1 MVFSSFVFASV
12 FFPLVYFINRLLPVK
27 ASNIFL
33 LIASLFLYAWGEPVY
48 VLLLIACALVNYLT
62 SLLIDKNRRV
72 ALILAL
78 VLNLSM
84 LCTYKYTNF
93 IIENINGI
101 FGAAIPAVN
110 IRMPLGISFFTFQ
123 AMSYTIDVY
132 RGECAPQRNFA
143 KLLLYIALFPQ
154 LIAGPIVKYH
164 EIETELT
171 ERRADM
177 TDTVQGARRFIVGLS
192 KKILLANALAT
203 TADMVFNS
211 APELINMPVAWLG
224 AIAYA
229 FQIYFDFSGYTD
241 MAIGMGRMMGFHFP
255 ENFRYPYAAR
265 SMQDFW
271 RRWHIS
277 LSSWF
282 RNYVYIPLGGNRK
295 GKTRAI
301 VNRIIVFFLTGL
313 WHGASWNFVIW
324 GLGNGALLML
334 ESAGIIP
341 VKKLTGKLRPIAH
354 IYVWLCFILL
364 FVIFRAETL
373 SQTLAVYKGMFTGFT
388 MTAAQ
393 QTLLAKCLTGSAAI
407 TLAAGIICALPWK
420 EKLNALSGRARTA
433 LGVVSYIACLGLLW
447 LSLMSLASQA
457 YNPFIYF
464 RF

>member
-1 MVFSSFVFASV
+1 MVFSSFVFLSL
-12 FFPLVYFINRLLPVK
+12 FFPAVYLINRLLPVK
-27 ASNIFL
+27 FSNIFL

-48 VLLLIACALVNYLT
+48 VVVLVLCALVNYL
-62 SLLIDKNRRV
+62 LALMVNKHRRTAIV
-72 ALILAL
+72 LAL
-78 VLNLSM
+78 VFNLGL
-84 LCTYKYTNF
+84 LCTFKYTNF
-93 IIENINGI
+93 LIENVNALL
-101 FGAAIPAVN
+101 GASIPAMN

-132 RGECAPQRNFA
+132 RGECAPQRNPA
-143 KLLLYIALFPQ
+143 KLRLYVALFPQ

-164 EIETELT
+164 EIEAELT
-171 ERRADM
+171 ERHASLQ
-177 TDTVQGARRFIVGLS
+177 DTCEGARRFAVGLG
-192 KKILLANALAT
+192 KKVLLANALAV
-203 TADMVFNS
+203 TADAVFN
-211 APELINMPVAWLG
+211 AEAALINMPLAWLG
-224 AIAYA
+224 ALSYA

-255 ENFRYPYAAR
+255 ENFRHPYAAV

-295 GKTRAI
+295 GKARAI

-324 GLGNGALLML
+324 GLGNGLLLML
-334 ESAGIIP
+334 ESSGVIP
-341 VKKLTGKLRPIAH
+341 VKKLSGKLRWLGHA
-354 IYVWLCFILL
+354 YVWLSFILL

-373 SQTLAVYKGMFTGFT
+373 AQAAVVYKGMFAGFG

-393 QTLLAKCLTGSAAI
+393 QTLLAKCLNGSVLV
-407 TLAAGIICALPWK
+407 TLAAAVLCALPWRGLLDRASAK
-420 EKLNALSGRARTA
+420 RPAAAAAATYILS
-433 LGVVSYIACLGLLW
+433 LGVLW
-447 LSLMSLASQA
+447 LSLLSLASQS

>member
-1 MVFSSFVFASV
+1 MVFSSFVFVSI
-12 FFPLVYFINRLLPVK
+12 FFPLVYFVNRLLPVK
-27 ASNIFL
+27 ISNIFL
-33 LIASLFLYAWGEPVY
+33 LVASLFLYAWGEPVY
-48 VLLLIACALVNYLT
+48 VLALIACALINYLT
-62 SLLIDKNRRV
+62 ALLVDKRRRL

-78 VLNLSM
+78 VLNLGM
-84 LCTYKYTNF
+84 LCVYKYTNF
-93 IIENINGI
+93 IIENINLIPGI
-101 FGAAIPAVN
+101 EIPAVN

-132 RGECAPQRNFA
+132 RGECRPQKNFA
-143 KLLLYIALFPQ
+143 KLLLYISLFPQ

-164 EIETELT
+164 EIEAELT
-171 ERRADM
+171 ARRAGM
-177 TDTVQGARRFIVGLS
+177 TDTLEGARRFTVGLA
-192 KKILLANALAT
+192 KKVLLANALAT
-203 TADMVFNS
+203 TADMVFNA
-211 APELINMPVAWLG
+211 APELINLPAAWLG
-224 AIAYA
+224 AAAYA

-255 ENFRYPYAAR
+255 ENFRYPYAAK

-282 RNYVYIPLGGNRK
+282 RDYVYIPLGGNRK

-301 VNRIIVFFLTGL
+301 ANRIIVFFLTGL

-334 ESAGIIP
+334 ESAGVIP

-354 IYVWLCFILL
+354 IYVWLSFILL
-364 FVIFRAETL
+364 FVIFRAETMT
-373 SQTLAVYKGMFTGFT
+373 QTLAVYKGMFTGFT
-388 MTAAQ
+388 MTASQ
-393 QTLLAKCLTGSAAI
+393 QTLLAECLNGSAAI
-407 TLAAGIICALPWK
+407 TIISAILCALPWNERFK
-420 EKLNALSGRARTA
+420 KYEYSSLYTAATYILSLA
-433 LGVVSYIACLGLLW
+433 LLW
-447 LSLMSLASQA
+447 LSLMSLASQT